1 MWSLIEVVMPDYI
14 DGKDVLS
21 IRPEPGRPLRP
32 RPPELPKKEE
42 PKIDT
47 NAIID
52 AVIKGIADKMP
63 KFIVGQNTN
72 TPIID
77 TFDNGASLD
86 RLADAMTMPKENEGK
101 VSGIGIIR
109 ETKADEKETKKTIDI
124 LSKLGD

>member
-1 MWSLIEVVMPDYI
+1 MPDYI

-21 IRPEPGRPLRP
+21 IRPEPGRLLKPCS
-32 RPPELPKKEE
+32 PELPKKEE

-47 NAIID
+47 NAIVD
-52 AVIKGIADKMP
+52 AVIKGITDKMP
-63 KFIVGQNTN
+63 KFVVGQNTN
-72 TPIID
+72 ASIID

-86 RLADAMTMPKENEGK
+86 RLADAMTMPKESEGK